1 MEAFYTFLGYFLCIG
16 FGAAVGG
23 AVGLFVGLSGVED
36 GDAMVMGAAAAGYG
50 GLGGLIGGGI
60 GFMIARSG
68 RSESREED
76 EQ

>member
-1 MEAFYTFLGYFLCIG
+1 MEAFYTFLEYFMCIG

-23 AVGLFVGLSGVED
+23 AIALFIGLSGVEG
-36 GDAMVMGAAAAGYG
+36 GDAMMMGLAAVGYG

-60 GFMIARSG
+60 GFLIARSG

-76 EQ
+76 E